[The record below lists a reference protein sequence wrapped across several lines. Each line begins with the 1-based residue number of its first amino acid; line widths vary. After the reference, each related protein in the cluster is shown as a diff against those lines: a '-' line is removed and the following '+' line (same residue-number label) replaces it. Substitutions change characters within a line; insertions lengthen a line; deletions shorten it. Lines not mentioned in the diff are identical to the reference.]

1 MSKIS
6 IAEQLNMLTEEYFLD
21 EVREG
26 FFVSSMMK
34 RYWVAQ
40 LVVLAEI
47 DRICRKY
54 DIKWFAE
61 YGLFNMCHKA
71 IYP

>member
-6 IAEQLNMLTEEYFLD
+6 IAEELNMLTEEYFLD

-61 YGLFNMCHKA
+61 
-71 IYP
+71 